1 MKKLVLFSLVI
12 LLFSCSTESVV
23 QKDGIK
29 ILVASQK
36 LVFGAA
42 SYLSELKNGNLS
54 SSKFDLSNFKPS
66 ELKEIRINYKGAS
79 KSSFGILSSTNPSVV
94 LMINFNFEG
103 SVESAAISENIVLA
117 DKSIE
122 TKIYDLDGNLGQH
135 LTTVG
140 RKIIS
145 HKAPNIEGL
154 RTSKSWFGD
163 TGDCIEKAGEPFEN
177 GLSNLLFDA
186 AATVVTSGW
195 FPVVLTVACG
205 IRSL

>member
-1 MKKLVLFSLVI
+1 
-12 LLFSCSTESVV
+12 
-23 QKDGIK
+23 
-29 ILVASQK
+29 LVASQK

-66 ELKEIRINYKGAS
+66 ELKEIRINYNGAS
-79 KSSFGILSSTNPSVV
+79 KSSFGILSSVNPSVV

-145 HKAPNIEGL
+145 HKVPNIEGL
-154 RTSKSWFGD
+154 RTSKSWFGS
-163 TGDCIEKAGEPFEN
+163 TGDCVSEAAQPFSN
-177 GLSNLLFDA
+177 GILNIVFDI
-186 AATVVTSGW
+186 AATAVTYGW
-195 FPVVLTVACG
+195 YPVVLVAACG
-205 IRSL
+205 IRSA